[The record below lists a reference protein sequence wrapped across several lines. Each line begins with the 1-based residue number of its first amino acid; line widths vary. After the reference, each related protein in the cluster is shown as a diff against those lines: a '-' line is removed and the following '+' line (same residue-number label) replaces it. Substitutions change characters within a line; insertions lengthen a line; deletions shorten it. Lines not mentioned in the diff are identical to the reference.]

1 MYQDD
6 DPLSYALKST
16 HCGWNHGVLASV
28 EFVRPSPKPR
38 KAISLIGRPL
48 NAQRVAHDRQPL
60 RPGDQQA
67 LMFHFAFHLA
77 FHFGRENRKM
87 KHPFPKTQFAQWFS
101 RSTVVFHLPFHLVF
115 HSARKTERNTQARI
129 ATASLSLPVLTL
141 LRLATA
147 FRPWLDHQQTG
158 EPVHGLLVLERGIRS
173 LPLTVLTRHELIG
186 RIIGLGRGPISLYM
200 LQAGIVGLPNVG
212 KSTLFN
218 ALTAQEAALAANYP
232 FATIEPNVG
241 VVAVPDGRLGVLKDL
256 NKAQKIVPA
265 TVEFVDIAGL
275 VRGASKGEGL
285 GNQFLANIRETH
297 AVIQVV
303 RCFEDENII
312 HVEGSVDPIRD
323 IETIQIELALADL
336 ASIEKRKDKAGRSA
350 KSGDKDAK
358 RELEII
364 EKIQPVLEEGRPIRA
379 AALTDDE
386 REIVRKWFLLTSKP
400 TIYAA
405 NVDEGSLADP
415 DSNPHV
421 LAVKKHAAAEN
432 SDVVVIC
439 AKLEAEL
446 VALEDA
452 ERAEYLKDLGLE
464 SSGVDKM
471 IKAAYHMLGLM
482 SFLTAGEKEVRAWT
496 IPIGTKAPQA
506 AGEIHTDIERGF
518 IRAEI
523 IGYDDLVACGSRK
536 AASEKG
542 LARLEGKEYVMQ
554 DGDVVDFRFNV

>member
-1 MYQDD
+1 
-6 DPLSYALKST
+6 
-16 HCGWNHGVLASV
+16 
-28 EFVRPSPKPR
+28 
-38 KAISLIGRPL
+38 
-48 NAQRVAHDRQPL
+48 
-60 RPGDQQA
+60 
-67 LMFHFAFHLA
+67 
-77 FHFGRENRKM
+77 
-87 KHPFPKTQFAQWFS
+87 
-101 RSTVVFHLPFHLVF
+101 
-115 HSARKTERNTQARI
+115 
-129 ATASLSLPVLTL
+129 
-141 LRLATA
+141 
-147 FRPWLDHQQTG
+147 
-158 EPVHGLLVLERGIRS
+158 
-173 LPLTVLTRHELIG
+173 
-186 RIIGLGRGPISLYM
+186 M

-241 VVAVPDGRLGVLKDL
+241 VVPVPDDRLYVLEKM
-256 NKAQKIVPA
+256 NKAQKVIPA
-265 TVEFVDIAGL
+265 TVEFLDIAGL

-285 GNQFLANIRETH
+285 GNQFLANIRQTD

-303 RCFEDENII
+303 RCFEDENIV

-336 ASIEKRKDKAGRSA
+336 ASAEKRRDKAMRGA

-358 RELEII
+358 REMELLD
-364 EKIQPVLEEGRPIRA
+364 KVQPVLEEGRPARA
-379 AALTDDE
+379 ADLTDDE
-386 REIVRKWFLLTSKP
+386 RAIVKGWFFLSTKP

-405 NVDEGSLADP
+405 NVDEESLADP

-432 SDVVVIC
+432 ADVVVIC

-446 VALEDA
+446 VALDAA
-452 ERAEYLKDLGLE
+452 ERAEYLEGHGVT
-464 SSGVDKM
+464 SSGVDQL

-496 IPIGTKAPQA
+496 IPVGTKAPQA

-523 IGYDDLVACGSRK
+523 VSYDALVQAGNMN
-536 AASEKG
+536 AAKEKG
-542 LARLEGKEYVMQ
+542 VVRLEGKEYVMQ
-554 DGDVVDFRFNV
+554 EGDIVNFRFNV

>member
-1 MYQDD
+1 
-6 DPLSYALKST
+6 
-16 HCGWNHGVLASV
+16 
-28 EFVRPSPKPR
+28 
-38 KAISLIGRPL
+38 
-48 NAQRVAHDRQPL
+48 
-60 RPGDQQA
+60 
-67 LMFHFAFHLA
+67 
-77 FHFGRENRKM
+77 
-87 KHPFPKTQFAQWFS
+87 
-101 RSTVVFHLPFHLVF
+101 
-115 HSARKTERNTQARI
+115 
-129 ATASLSLPVLTL
+129 
-141 LRLATA
+141 
-147 FRPWLDHQQTG
+147 
-158 EPVHGLLVLERGIRS
+158 
-173 LPLTVLTRHELIG
+173 
-186 RIIGLGRGPISLYM
+186 M

-241 VVAVPDGRLGVLKDL
+241 VVAVPDERLGVLEKL
-256 NKAQKIVPA
+256 ITAQRVVPA
-265 TVEFVDIAGL
+265 TVEFLDIAGL

-297 AVIQVV
+297 AVIQLV
-303 RCFEDENII
+303 RCFEDENIV

-336 ASIEKRKDKAGRSA
+336 ASIEKRKEKAGRGV

-364 EKIQPVLEEGRPIRA
+364 EKILPVLEEGRPVRA
-379 AALTDDE
+379 ADLSDDE

-415 DSNPHV
+415 DANPHV
-421 LAVKKHAAAEN
+421 AVVRAHAATEN

-446 VALEDA
+446 VALDEA
-452 ERAEYLKDLGLE
+452 ERAEYLQSHGVE
-464 SSGVDKM
+464 SSGVDLL

-496 IPIGTKAPQA
+496 IPVGTKAPRA

-523 IGYDDLVACGSRK
+523 ISYSDLVACGSRK